1 VSGISLLCLLHV
13 LITVITKTLIF
24 STKFIYDG
32 VTVKSGVSDV
42 KVFLNCQSQVK
53 PKFTGQAAHRE
64 LIYDIIHFVNHF
76 IKVQGLW
83 MVSESRD

>member
-1 VSGISLLCLLHV
+1 MFVACFGYCNYKI
-13 LITVITKTLIF
+13 LIF
-24 STKFIYDG
+24 STKYIYDG